1 MKVKKRAE
9 ILTPKA
15 IGSLRLPFQR
25 NRPLGYNVRPSFLQ
39 HFSGRHQSGE
49 EVLSVTP
56 AQQAQWPSEGTGVT
70 SLTLNIAATEC
81 SCRRG
86 GHKAYQTD
94 IEESSKLLNTLRAEL
109 TWLSSTW
116 LHFCSFYSP
125 VRLPTY
131 GRGDVQIILR
141 GEKPAFY
148 QLSGST
154 EEPLVSQTYLGNLTY
169 LSQWKG
175 QVHSFDRASRPV
187 KLNVKNRKGMCLKAD
202 HFLFSDVFELASDT
216 AMASRWGLKMRP
228 VFIQGNTLWIAHSV
242 PFQKDLIHSHW
253 GPLGCLDLSSA
264 QR

>member
-109 TWLSSTW
+109 T
-116 LHFCSFYSP
+116 
-125 VRLPTY
+125 
-131 GRGDVQIILR
+131 
-141 GEKPAFY
+141 
-148 QLSGST
+148 
-154 EEPLVSQTYLGNLTY
+154 
-169 LSQWKG
+169 
-175 QVHSFDRASRPV
+175 
-187 KLNVKNRKGMCLKAD
+187 
-202 HFLFSDVFELASDT
+202 
-216 AMASRWGLKMRP
+216 
-228 VFIQGNTLWIAHSV
+228 
-242 PFQKDLIHSHW
+242 
-253 GPLGCLDLSSA
+253 
-264 QR
+264 